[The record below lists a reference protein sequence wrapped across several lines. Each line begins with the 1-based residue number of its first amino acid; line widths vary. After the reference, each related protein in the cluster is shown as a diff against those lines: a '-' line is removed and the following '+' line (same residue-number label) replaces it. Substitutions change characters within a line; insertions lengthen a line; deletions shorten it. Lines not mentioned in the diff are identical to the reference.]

1 MRIAHTLTAL
11 FIAPAAILL
20 STLASVAGEAA
31 STTWLNVRSG
41 PGTGFSVVDT
51 LGPGEIVN
59 VTECETNGW
68 CYVEHP
74 GPDGWVS
81 SSFLTVPSEA
91 EEASDPDCRLQLTIG
106 PSGPTMSIV
115 CGDGPVAEPSPAPT
129 PVGDQ
134 ACFYVN
140 PNFGGERFCY
150 GIGVLN
156 SLNATFN
163 DRISSVRL
171 YGAAKAR
178 LCVNNNLGGFCRIV
192 TNNVAALG
200 PFINDRGSSL
210 SVYAGVYPAPAPVA
224 PVTYSTGAIDLP
236 QTYTANLDNGVVG
249 GPGADIW
256 YRAVNPIAKFISPR
270 NGAML
275 ARGDGSNR
283 GYAGCNAESFS
294 ASQIPLMAIPVGTYV
309 CVRTNAGR
317 ISQFRVN
324 GFAGTTMR
332 IGYTTWAN

>member
-1 MRIAHTLTAL
+1 MRMVH
-11 FIAPAAILL
+11 F
-20 STLASVAGEAA
+20 LASTILAAAVVLSATVAGVAGEAA

-51 LGPGEIVN
+51 LGPGEVVN

-81 SSFLTVPSEA
+81 SNYLTVPPAA

-115 CGDGPVAEPSPAPT
+115 CGDGPAIPPWPAPS

-140 PNFGGERFCY
+140 ANYGGASFCY
-150 GIGVLN
+150 GVGVLN

-178 LCVNNNLGGFCRIV
+178 LCVNNNLGGYCRVV
-192 TNNVAALG
+192 TNDAPALG
-200 PFINDRGSSL
+200 PFINNRGSSL
-210 SVYAGVYPAPAPVA
+210 SVYTGAFPTPVPLV
-224 PVTYSTGAIDLP
+224 PVTHSTGSIDLP
-236 QTYTANLDNGVVG
+236 QTYRANLDNGAVG

-256 YRAVNPIAKFISPR
+256 YRAVNPIIKFIVPR
-270 NGAML
+270 NGALL

-294 ASQIPLMAIPVGTYV
+294 ASQIPLASIPVGTYV
-309 CVRTNAGR
+309 CVKTNAGR

-324 GFAGTTMR
+324 GFVGTTMK